1 MLVPSSF
8 QRLPSVVGC
17 HNGQPLFG
25 GAVSQMASALA
36 QLQRSKF
43 LGEAH
48 YQVEREVLAGRGGR
62 TRVITP
68 GDIKSSQTYNFLYQS
83 KAQTSHL
90 CLLIQYTAVNFE
102 FAASVS
108 LSVELRDTAGNSYT
122 GTVID
127 VGTRFTETELRGDA
141 NDIVEAFTGC
151 DEVPAPSNVVPDP
164 PRPLFVPVANRG
176 ELLNIVVTGQQLI
189 PLTVHIYDVF
199 MPEVTA

>member
-90 CLLIQYTAVNFE
+90 AFIIQYTAVNFE

-108 LSVELRDTAGNSYT
+108 LSIELRDTAGNSYT

>member
-17 HNGQPLFG
+17 YNGQPLFG

-48 YQVEREVLAGRGGR
+48 YQVEREVLSGQGGR
-62 TRVITP
+62 TRVVAP
-68 GDIKSSQTYNFLYQS
+68 GDIKSSQVYNFLYQS

-90 CLLIQYTAVNFE
+90 CLLIQYTAVNFD

-108 LSVELRDTAGNSYT
+108 LSAELRDTAGNSYT
-122 GTVID
+122 GTIID
-127 VGTRFTETELRGDA
+127 VGTKFTETELRGDA
-141 NDIVEAFTGC
+141 NDINEAFTGC
-151 DEVPAPSNVVPDP
+151 SEIPVPTNVVPDP
-164 PRPLFVPVANRG
+164 PRPLYVPTANRG
-176 ELLNIVVTGQQLI
+176 QLLNVVVTGQQLL
-189 PLTVHIYDVF
+189 PLSVHIYDVF
-199 MPEVTA
+199 LPEVTP

>member
-8 QRLPSVVGC
+8 QRLPSIVGC

-62 TRVITP
+62 TRVVAP
-68 GDIKSSQTYNFLYQS
+68 GDIKSSQVYNFLYQS

-90 CLLIQYTAVNFE
+90 ALIVQYTAVNFE

-108 LSVELRDTAGNSYT
+108 LSIELRDTASNSYT
-122 GTVID
+122 GTIID

-151 DEVPAPSNVVPDP
+151 NEVPTPSNVVPDP
-164 PRPLFVPVANRG
+164 PRPLFVPISNRG
-176 ELLNIVVTGQQLI
+176 ELLNIVVTGEQLI

-199 MPEVTA
+199 MPEVTP

>member
-48 YQVEREVLAGRGGR
+48 YQVEREVLSGRGGR
-62 TRVITP
+62 TRVVAP
-68 GDIKSSQTYNFLYQS
+68 GDIKSSQVYNFLYQS

-90 CLLIQYTAVNFE
+90 CLLIQYTAINFE

-108 LSVELRDTAGNSYT
+108 LSIELRSTTGNSYT
-122 GTVID
+122 GTIID

>member
-8 QRLPSVVGC
+8 QRLPNVVGC
-17 HNGQPLFG
+17 YNGQPLFG

-68 GDIKSSQTYNFLYQS
+68 GDIKSSQVYNFLYQS

-90 CLLIQYTAVNFE
+90 CLLIQYTAINFE

-108 LSVELRDTAGNSYT
+108 LSIELRDTAGNSYT

>member
-8 QRLPSVVGC
+8 QRLPNVVGC

-43 LGEAH
+43 IGEAH
-48 YQVEREVLAGRGGR
+48 WQVERKVLTGRGGR
-62 TRVITP
+62 TRVVAP
-68 GDIKSSQTYNFLYQS
+68 GDIKSNQVYNFPYQS

-90 CLLIQYTAVNFE
+90 ALIIQYTAINFE

-108 LSVELRDTAGNSYT
+108 LSIELRSTAGNSYT
-122 GTVID
+122 GTIID

>member
-48 YQVEREVLAGRGGR
+48 YQIEREVLAGRGGR

-68 GDIKSSQTYNFLYQS
+68 GDIKSSQVYNFLYQS

-108 LSVELRDTAGNSYT
+108 LSIELRDTAGNSYT
-122 GTVID
+122 GSIID

-176 ELLNIVVTGQQLI
+176 ELLNVVVTGQQLI

-199 MPEVTA
+199 IPEVTA

>member
-8 QRLPSVVGC
+8 QRLPNAVGC
-17 HNGQPLFG
+17 HNGRPLFG

-48 YQVEREVLAGRGGR
+48 YQVEREVLSGRGGR
-62 TRVITP
+62 TRVVAP
-68 GDIKSSQTYNFLYQS
+68 GEIKSSQVYNFLYQS

-102 FAASVS
+102 FASSVS
-108 LSVELRDTAGNSYT
+108 LSIELRDTAGNSYT
-122 GTVID
+122 GTVLD
-127 VGTRFTETELRGDA
+127 AGTRFTETELRGDA
-141 NDIVEAFTGC
+141 NDIMEAFTGC
-151 DEVPAPSNVVPDP
+151 DEVPAPSNIVPDP

-176 ELLNIVVTGQQLI
+176 EVLNIVVTGQQLI